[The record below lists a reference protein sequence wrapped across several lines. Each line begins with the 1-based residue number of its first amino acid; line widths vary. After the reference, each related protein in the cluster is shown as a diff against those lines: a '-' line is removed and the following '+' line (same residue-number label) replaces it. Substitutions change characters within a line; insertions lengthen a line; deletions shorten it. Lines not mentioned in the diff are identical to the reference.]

1 MKVDVTYEC
10 LKEDAGGATSKGEAK
25 KISPRVYFE
34 SETLERRS
42 QQRKKSEEGH
52 PSNREQQV
60 QTQPLRQER
69 AGLILGNERWSGCP
83 NVISEEEADT
93 E

>member
-1 MKVDVTYEC
+1 MGVAHEC
-10 LKEDAGGATSKGEAK
+10 LEEDAGGATSMREAK

-34 SETLERRS
+34 SETLKRRS
-42 QQRKKSEEGH
+42 QQCKKSEERH
-52 PSNREQQV
+52 PRHREQQV

-69 AGLILGNERWSGCP
+69 AGLILGNERRSGCP

>member
-25 KISPRVYFE
+25 K
-34 SETLERRS
+34 
-42 QQRKKSEEGH
+42 
-52 PSNREQQV
+52 QV

>member
-1 MKVDVTYEC
+1 ME
-10 LKEDAGGATSKGEAK
+10 K
-25 KISPRVYFE
+25 KK
-34 SETLERRS
+34 SETLKRRS
-42 QQRKKSEEGH
+42 QQYKKSKEGH
-52 PSNREQQV
+52 SRRGEQQV

-69 AGLILGNERWSGCP
+69 AGLILGNERWSGFP